1 MLAYACAV
9 AAASPLA
16 NRYIDLIEN
25 AVTGS
30 LHDEAGRCIMGGDRY
45 TCSATTGEDGK
56 PVFAAYNSTLR
67 LLGRDW
73 EPVVRTERDEIK
85 LARIRE
91 MTRLGTGHAPAPDV
105 PPSEV
110 PLSADTVCAV
120 CNVRERTHI
129 FAPCGHHLACE
140 PCATRIMDTT
150 RTCPHHDCA
159 KPILM
164 FMRLFPG
171 GYVSPKT
178 PSPDESADDASPHV
192 STANSMRSANSY
204 GSDMNSS
211 GSDNDGSP
219 EQSRRATPTAELS
232 PPPPPSA
239 RAPGH

>member
-1 MLAYACAV
+1 MISTLEITTSSFAPLGGEV
-9 AAASPLA
+9 AA
-16 NRYIDLIEN
+16 
-25 AVTGS
+25 
-30 LHDEAGRCIMGGDRY
+30 
-45 TCSATTGEDGK
+45 
-56 PVFAAYNSTLR
+56 
-67 LLGRDW
+67 
-73 EPVVRTERDEIK
+73 
-85 LARIRE
+85 
-91 MTRLGTGHAPAPDV
+91 
-105 PPSEV
+105 
-110 PLSADTVCAV
+110 CAV

-192 STANSMRSANSY
+192 STAASMRSAE
-204 GSDMNSS
+204 GSGSSS
-211 GSDNDGSP
+211 GSDVDGSP

>member
-1 MLAYACAV
+1 MAPPQYPIHPYPASFAGLPPASVVPPPPTYDYGSLYATPFSS
-9 AAASPLA
+9 AAS
-16 NRYIDLIEN
+16 
-25 AVTGS
+25 AV
-30 LHDEAGRCIMGGDRY
+30 
-45 TCSATTGEDGK
+45 
-56 PVFAAYNSTLR
+56 
-67 LLGRDW
+67 

-232 PPPPPSA
+232 TPPPPSA

>member
-30 LHDEAGRCIMGGDRY
+30 LHDEAGRCIMGGDHY
-45 TCSATTGEDGK
+45 T
-56 PVFAAYNSTLR
+56 
-67 LLGRDW
+67 W
-73 EPVVRTERDEIK
+73 
-85 LARIRE
+85 
-91 MTRLGTGHAPAPDV
+91 
-105 PPSEV
+105 
-110 PLSADTVCAV
+110 
-120 CNVRERTHI
+120 
-129 FAPCGHHLACE
+129 HHLACE

-192 STANSMRSANSY
+192 STAASMRSAE
-204 GSDMNSS
+204 GSGSSS
-211 GSDNDGSP
+211 GSDVDGSP